1 MEIAFQK
8 TTKKQSPL
16 PPAVSAP
23 RILSRCDDWVVC
35 VKPVG
40 LDSES
45 ACPALLEQAL
55 DTPVWPVHRLDQNV
69 GGLMVYALTAP
80 AARELSRL
88 IQEGQ
93 LIKEYVLLCHG
104 TLPGVDGRMEDLLW
118 KDVRKNKVFVVD
130 RPRGG
135 VRAAALTWRTLR
147 PAGQD
152 LTLVRVRLE
161 TGRSHQIRVQF
172 ASRGCPLRGDHKYGA
187 RDGEKIPAL
196 FSCGLSF
203 PWRGEP
209 QNFEYLPDWA
219 KEEHHP

>member
-1 MEIAFQK
+1 METAFQK
-8 TTKKQSPL
+8 TTKKQPPL

-45 ACPALLEQAL
+45 AFPALLEQAL

-104 TLPGVDGRMEDLLW
+104 TLPGVDGRMEDL
-118 KDVRKNKVFVVD
+118 
-130 RPRGG
+130 
-135 VRAAALTWRTLR
+135 RAAVLTWRTLR

-219 KEEHHP
+219 KKEHHP